1 MKCGVL
7 KTLLKEKPV
16 EELLQ
21 KTWRHEELL
30 PTSMNFFHGWGRGP
44 LMQIPKVPYFIPM
57 DNFTCTILTINGG
70 CSLVVPVQSVFEAAV
85 SITRAI

>member
-1 MKCGVL
+1 
-7 KTLLKEKPV
+7 
-16 EELLQ
+16 
-21 KTWRHEELL
+21 
-30 PTSMNFFHGWGRGP
+30 
-44 LMQIPKVPYFIPM
+44 MQIAKVPYFILM